1 MIRIKDIADRA
12 GVSPTTVS
20 NVIHGKTGRV
30 SKATVEK
37 INRILKEMEYVPSI
51 SARMLANNSSGL
63 IGVALGFMKKGNA
76 SSFEDPFVSAML
88 GNLEYQIREHGYYM
102 MLVARHEQD
111 DIMQQALG
119 WNFDGMI
126 AMALKEKEIAELSE
140 RLGKPLVT
148 IDQYLPPELGVR
160 SITMDDRGGAYQMSQ
175 YLIGKGHK
183 KFLFL
188 SDCDLGVDHYR
199 WLGVRQAM
207 EEAGIEDFESRHIV
221 IPWNPEQREKAYEE
235 MLPFFKKQTALFFSS
250 DYYALE
256 ASNFLQNRGIKVP
269 EEISIAGFDDVT
281 YATLARPKLT
291 TVHQMVDGKAR
302 RAVEVLMH
310 LIQDEP
316 VQKDIPPLPTTLV
329 ERESVRD
336 LTKSIVTKFTEKLL

>member
-51 SARMLANNSSGL
+51 SARMLANNSSSL

-188 SDCDLGVDHYR
+188 SDCDLGVDHFR

-336 LTKSIVTKFTEKLL
+336 LTK

>member
-51 SARMLANNSSGL
+51 SARILANNSSGL

-76 SSFEDPFVSAML
+76 SSCEDPFVSAML

-102 MLVARHEQD
+102 MLVARHEKD

-126 AMALKEKEIAELSE
+126 AMALSEKEIAELSE

-221 IPWNPEQREKAYEE
+221 IPWDPEQREKAYEE
-235 MLPFFKKQTALFFSS
+235 MLPLFKKQTALFFSS

-336 LTKSIVTKFTEKLL
+336 LMK

>member
-51 SARMLANNSSGL
+51 SARILANNSSSL

-102 MLVARHEQD
+102 MLVARHEKD
-111 DIMQQALG
+111 DLMQQALG

-126 AMALKEKEIAELSE
+126 AMALSEKEIAELSE

-221 IPWNPEQREKAYEE
+221 IPWDPEQREKAYEE
-235 MLPFFKKQTALFFSS
+235 MLPLFKKQTALFFSS

-336 LTKSIVTKFTEKLL
+336 LTK

>member
-111 DIMQQALG
+111 DLMQQALG

-316 VQKDIPPLPTTLV
+316 VQKDIPLLPTTLV

-336 LTKSIVTKFTEKLL
+336 LTK

>member
-316 VQKDIPPLPTTLV
+316 VQKDIPLLPTTLV

-336 LTKSIVTKFTEKLL
+336 LTK

>member
-51 SARMLANNSSGL
+51 SARMLANNSSSL

-148 IDQYLPPELGVR
+148 IDQYLPPELVVR

-302 RAVEVLMH
+302 RAIEVLMH

-336 LTKSIVTKFTEKLL
+336 LTK

>member
-76 SSFEDPFVSAML
+76 SSFEDLFVSAML

-336 LTKSIVTKFTEKLL
+336 LTK

>member
-207 EEAGIEDFESRHIV
+207 EEAGIEDIESRHIV

-235 MLPFFKKQTALFFSS
+235 MLPFLKKQTALFFSS

-336 LTKSIVTKFTEKLL
+336 LTK

>member
-111 DIMQQALG
+111 DLMQQALG

-188 SDCDLGVDHYR
+188 SDCDLGVDHDR

-207 EEAGIEDFESRHIV
+207 EDAGIEDFESRHIV

-336 LTKSIVTKFTEKLL
+336 LTK

>member
-76 SSFEDPFVSAML
+76 SSLEDPFVSAML

-111 DIMQQALG
+111 DLMQQALG

-221 IPWNPEQREKAYEE
+221 IPWDPEQREKAYEE

-310 LIQDEP
+310 LIQNEP

-336 LTKSIVTKFTEKLL
+336 LTK

>member
-199 WLGVRQAM
+199 WLGVSVEFQTCGFQICQTARKLKNFIVDLNRIAVPFR
-207 EEAGIEDFESRHIV
+207 AKFFTLLCRFIRFFIVVFIFFVLFIV
-221 IPWNPEQREKAYEE
+221 ISGPADTLSVFILGGILR
-235 MLPFFKKQTALFFSS
+235 
-250 DYYALE
+250 LE
-256 ASNFLQNRGIKVP
+256 TERIMPVHVNDKHIERGKP
-269 EEISIAGFDDVT
+269 
-281 YATLARPKLT
+281 
-291 TVHQMVDGKAR
+291 
-302 RAVEVLMH
+302 
-310 LIQDEP
+310 
-316 VQKDIPPLPTTLV
+316 
-329 ERESVRD
+329 
-336 LTKSIVTKFTEKLL
+336 

>member
-235 MLPFFKKQTALFFSS
+235 MRPFFKKQTALFFSS

-336 LTKSIVTKFTEKLL
+336 LTK

>member
-256 ASNFLQNRGIKVP
+256 ASNFLQNRGITVP

-336 LTKSIVTKFTEKLL
+336 LTK

>member
-160 SITMDDRGGAYQMSQ
+160 SITMDDRGGAYQMSR

-336 LTKSIVTKFTEKLL
+336 LTK

>member
-235 MLPFFKKQTALFFSS
+235 MLPFFKKQTALFFS
-250 DYYALE
+250 
-256 ASNFLQNRGIKVP
+256 
-269 EEISIAGFDDVT
+269 IAGFDDVT

-336 LTKSIVTKFTEKLL
+336 LTK

>member
-1 MIRIKDIADRA
+1 M
-12 GVSPTTVS
+12 
-20 NVIHGKTGRV
+20 
-30 SKATVEK
+30 
-37 INRILKEMEYVPSI
+37 
-51 SARMLANNSSGL
+51 
-63 IGVALGFMKKGNA
+63 
-76 SSFEDPFVSAML
+76 SAML

-102 MLVARHEQD
+102 MLVARHEKD
-111 DIMQQALG
+111 DLMQQALG

-126 AMALKEKEIAELSE
+126 AMALSEKEIAELSE

-221 IPWNPEQREKAYEE
+221 IPWDPEQREKAYEE
-235 MLPFFKKQTALFFSS
+235 MLPLFKKQTALFFSS

-336 LTKSIVTKFTEKLL
+336 LMK

>member
-51 SARMLANNSSGL
+51 SARMLANNSSSL

-256 ASNFLQNRGIKVP
+256 ASNFLQNRGIKGP

-336 LTKSIVTKFTEKLL
+336 LTK

>member
-310 LIQDEP
+310 LIQDEQ

-336 LTKSIVTKFTEKLL
+336 LTK

>member
-1 MIRIKDIADRA
+1 MIFQTRA
-12 GVSPTTVS
+12 GRQPHPKSFNVWKHSGASPAWLPCTFS
-20 NVIHGKTGRV
+20 
-30 SKATVEK
+30 
-37 INRILKEMEYVPSI
+37 
-51 SARMLANNSSGL
+51 
-63 IGVALGFMKKGNA
+63 
-76 SSFEDPFVSAML
+76 D
-88 GNLEYQIREHGYYM
+88 IR
-102 MLVARHEQD
+102 
-111 DIMQQALG
+111 
-119 WNFDGMI
+119 
-126 AMALKEKEIAELSE
+126 
-140 RLGKPLVT
+140 
-148 IDQYLPPELGVR
+148 
-160 SITMDDRGGAYQMSQ
+160 
-175 YLIGKGHK
+175 
-183 KFLFL
+183 
-188 SDCDLGVDHYR
+188 
-199 WLGVRQAM
+199 VRQAM
-207 EEAGIEDFESRHIV
+207 EEAGIEDIESRHIV

-336 LTKSIVTKFTEKLL
+336 LTK

>member
-1 MIRIKDIADRA
+1 MIRIKDIADRT

-148 IDQYLPPELGVR
+148 IDQYLSPELGVR

-336 LTKSIVTKFTEKLL
+336 LTK

>member
-63 IGVALGFMKKGNA
+63 IGVALGFMKKGSA

-148 IDQYLPPELGVR
+148 IDQYLSPELGVR

-336 LTKSIVTKFTEKLL
+336 LTK

>member
-160 SITMDDRGGAYQMSQ
+160 SITMDDCGGAYLMSQ

-207 EEAGIEDFESRHIV
+207 EEAGIEDIESRHIV

-336 LTKSIVTKFTEKLL
+336 LTK

>member
-51 SARMLANNSSGL
+51 SARILANNSSGL

-102 MLVARHEQD
+102 MLVARREQD
-111 DIMQQALG
+111 DLMQQALG

-336 LTKSIVTKFTEKLL
+336 LTKKIVTKITEKLL

>member
-119 WNFDGMI
+119 WNFDGVI

-256 ASNFLQNRGIKVP
+256 ASNFLQNRRIKVP

-336 LTKSIVTKFTEKLL
+336 LTK

>member
-51 SARMLANNSSGL
+51 SARMLANNSSSL

-111 DIMQQALG
+111 DLMQQALG

-221 IPWNPEQREKAYEE
+221 IPWDPEQREKAYEE

-336 LTKSIVTKFTEKLL
+336 LMK

>member
-269 EEISIAGFDDVT
+269 EEISIAGFDDVA

-302 RAVEVLMH
+302 RAEVLEGAASRHDMR
-310 LIQDEP
+310 LIAFRQLHRNAEVD
-316 VQKDIPPLPTTLV
+316 QL
-329 ERESVRD
+329 
-336 LTKSIVTKFTEKLL
+336 KFSGL

>member
-63 IGVALGFMKKGNA
+63 IGVALGIMKKGNA
-76 SSFEDPFVSAML
+76 SSIEDPCVSAML

-111 DIMQQALG
+111 DLMQQALG

-160 SITMDDRGGAYQMSQ
+160 SITMDDRGGAYLMSQ
-175 YLIGKGHK
+175 YLIGKGHNN
-183 KFLFL
+183 FLFL
-188 SDCDLGVDHYR
+188 SDCELGVAHYR

-207 EEAGIEDFESRHIV
+207 EEAGIEDFESRHNV
-221 IPWNPEQREKAYEE
+221 ITWNPEQREKAYEE

-316 VQKDIPPLPTTLV
+316 VQKDIPPLPTTLE

-336 LTKSIVTKFTEKLL
+336 LTK

>member
-111 DIMQQALG
+111 DLMQQALG

-148 IDQYLPPELGVR
+148 IDQYLPPERGVR

-336 LTKSIVTKFTEKLL
+336 LTK

>member
-148 IDQYLPPELGVR
+148 IDQYLSPELGVR

-175 YLIGKGHK
+175 YLIGKEHK

-336 LTKSIVTKFTEKLL
+336 LTK

>member
-111 DIMQQALG
+111 DLMQQALG

-256 ASNFLQNRGIKVP
+256 ASNFLQNRGNKGSGG
-269 EEISIAGFDDVT
+269 ISIAGFDDVT

-336 LTKSIVTKFTEKLL
+336 LTK

>member
-102 MLVARHEQD
+102 MLVVRHEQD

-336 LTKSIVTKFTEKLL
+336 LTK

>member
-51 SARMLANNSSGL
+51 SARILANNSSGL

-102 MLVARHEQD
+102 MLVARHEKD

-221 IPWNPEQREKAYEE
+221 IPWDPEQREKAYEE
-235 MLPFFKKQTALFFSS
+235 MLPLFKKQTALFFSS

-336 LTKSIVTKFTEKLL
+336 LMK

>member
-207 EEAGIEDFESRHIV
+207 EEAGIEDIESRHIV

-269 EEISIAGFDDVT
+269 EDISIAGFDDVT

-316 VQKDIPPLPTTLV
+316 VQKDIPPLPITLV

-336 LTKSIVTKFTEKLL
+336 LTK

>member
-102 MLVARHEQD
+102 MLVARHEKD
-111 DIMQQALG
+111 DLMQQALG

-221 IPWNPEQREKAYEE
+221 IPWDPEQREKAYEE
-235 MLPFFKKQTALFFSS
+235 MLPLFKKQTALFFSS

-336 LTKSIVTKFTEKLL
+336 LTK

>member
-76 SSFEDPFVSAML
+76 SPFVSAML

-148 IDQYLPPELGVR
+148 IDQYLSPELGVR

-336 LTKSIVTKFTEKLL
+336 LTK

>member
-1 MIRIKDIADRA
+1 
-12 GVSPTTVS
+12 
-20 NVIHGKTGRV
+20 
-30 SKATVEK
+30 
-37 INRILKEMEYVPSI
+37 
-51 SARMLANNSSGL
+51 
-63 IGVALGFMKKGNA
+63 
-76 SSFEDPFVSAML
+76 ML

-207 EEAGIEDFESRHIV
+207 EEAGIEG
-221 IPWNPEQREKAYEE
+221 
-235 MLPFFKKQTALFFSS
+235 L
-250 DYYALE
+250 
-256 ASNFLQNRGIKVP
+256 
-269 EEISIAGFDDVT
+269 
-281 YATLARPKLT
+281 
-291 TVHQMVDGKAR
+291 
-302 RAVEVLMH
+302 
-310 LIQDEP
+310 
-316 VQKDIPPLPTTLV
+316 
-329 ERESVRD
+329 
-336 LTKSIVTKFTEKLL
+336 

>member
-111 DIMQQALG
+111 DLMQQALG

-160 SITMDDRGGAYQMSQ
+160 SITTDDRGGAYQMSQ

-235 MLPFFKKQTALFFSS
+235 MLPLFKKQTALFFSS

-336 LTKSIVTKFTEKLL
+336 LTK